1 MNAARYSLAA
11 AVGFIIVEAGKR
23 QRKPKSADYRDA
35 WDSFHNGLHIGKLM
49 CEHLTNSGKP
59 LAG

>member
-1 MNAARYSLAA
+1 MLHI
-11 AVGFIIVEAGKR
+11 GEVEKR

-35 WDSFHNGLHIGKLM
+35 WHLIPQWAVQGKRLY
-49 CEHLTNSGKP
+49 EHLTNSGKP